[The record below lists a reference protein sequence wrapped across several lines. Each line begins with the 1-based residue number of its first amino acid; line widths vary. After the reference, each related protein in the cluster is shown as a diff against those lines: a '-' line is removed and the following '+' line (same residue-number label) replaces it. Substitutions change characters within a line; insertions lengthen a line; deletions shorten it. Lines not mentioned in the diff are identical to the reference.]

1 MAPTRSGSRPHR
13 RLTPPPWLDDAAE
26 IVNALRRIVRALELY
41 SQEVRKAFGLTGPQL
56 WAMKTLHRHGAM
68 TATDLAS
75 ALAVQPSTLSLLID
89 RLEARGLVRRQRRRS
104 DRRQVELRL
113 TREGAGLAAR
123 APSAAQGRL
132 LHGLR
137 GLAPAR
143 LRTMRR
149 VLRELVDIMEAGDVE
164 AQFFFGKD

>member
-1 MAPTRSGSRPHR
+1 MSPSRSRSRPR
-13 RLTPPPWLDDAAE
+13 RPPPPAWLDDAAE

-56 WAMKTLHRHGAM
+56 WAMKTLHRHGPM
-68 TATDLAS
+68 TTADLAS

-89 RLEARGLVRRQRRRS
+89 RLQARGLVRRQRPEG
-104 DRRQVELRL
+104 DRRLVELRL
-113 TREGAGLAAR
+113 TANGARLAAR

-137 GLAPAR
+137 ALPPSR
-143 LRTMRR
+143 LRAMRR
-149 VLRELVDIMEAGDVE
+149 VLNDLVDMMEARDVE
-164 AQFFFGKD
+164 AQFFFGKE

>member
-1 MAPTRSGSRPHR
+1 MPSTRSGSRPR
-13 RLTPPPWLDDAAE
+13 RPLPPPPWLDDAAE
-26 IVNALRRIVRALELY
+26 IVNALRRIVRAIELY

-56 WAMKTLHRHGAM
+56 WAMKTLYRHGVM
-68 TATDLAS
+68 TTTDLAS

-89 RLEARGLVRRQRRRS
+89 RLEARGLVRRQRRRK
-104 DRRQVELRL
+104 DRRHVELRL
-113 TREGAGLAAR
+113 TREGTRLAAR

-149 VLRELVDIMEAGDVE
+149 VLSELVDIMEAGDVE
-164 AQFFFGKD
+164 AQFFFARE

>member
-1 MAPTRSGSRPHR
+1 MPPTRTGSRSR
-13 RLTPPPWLDDAAE
+13 RRRPPPPWLDDAAE
-26 IVNALRRIVRALELY
+26 IVNALRRIVRAIELY

-56 WAMKTLHRHGAM
+56 WAMKTLHRHGALSM
-68 TATDLAS
+68 TDLAT

-89 RLEARGLVRRQRRRS
+89 RLQQRGLVRRVRQRD
-104 DRRQVELRL
+104 DRRVVELRL
-113 TREGAGLAAR
+113 TAEGTRLAAR

-137 GLAPAR
+137 TLAPSR

-149 VLRELVDIMEAGDVE
+149 VLNDLVDMMEAGDVE
-164 AQFFFGKD
+164 AQFFFAKE